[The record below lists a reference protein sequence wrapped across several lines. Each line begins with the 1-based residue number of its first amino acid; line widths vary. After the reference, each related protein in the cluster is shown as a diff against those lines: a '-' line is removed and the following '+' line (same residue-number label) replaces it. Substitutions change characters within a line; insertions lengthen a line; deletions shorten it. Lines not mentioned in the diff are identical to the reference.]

1 LESWDVSDSAVFLGR
16 SEILEGYPK
25 GAGRRRKSAIL
36 LTSVWGATIGLHL
49 WAGGVWLILGMTLLM
64 AVHALRLLTH
74 QPLKRSVPLGQTL
87 ISDLESQLEWATVPF
102 VSLVV
107 AAKNEE
113 AVIESLVKNLCAID
127 YPADRLEVWIVDD
140 YSSDRTPQ
148 VLANLEQHFPQL
160 HWMRRG
166 PNAGGGKSGALNQ
179 LLPSLK
185 GEIIGVFDADARMP
199 KSLVRDILPYFAV
212 PKVGALQVR
221 KAIANANLN
230 FWTRGQ
236 SAEMA
241 FDAFW
246 QDKRVAVGGIGELR
260 GNGQF
265 VRTTALKSCGG
276 WNEGTITDDL
286 DLTFRLHLG
295 GWDIRIAETAYV
307 EEEGVTRAIA
317 LWHQRNRWA
326 EGGYQRFLDYWP
338 LLLRN
343 RLGFQKS
350 FDLSLFSIIQYL
362 LPTAAVPDLLVS
374 LLLNQ
379 KPVFLPVSSF
389 SIALSFIGM
398 IWGQAR
404 ICRQQGQSYSW
415 FSLFGQTVLG
425 TLYMCHWLV
434 VIACVMARMSV
445 RPKRFNWVKTVHVG
459 PASH

>member
-1 LESWDVSDSAVFLGR
+1 MSDSAVFLDR
-16 SEILEGYPK
+16 SDILEGYPK

-49 WAGGVWLILGMTLLM
+49 WAGGVWLILGVTLLM
-64 AVHALRLLTH
+64 AFHAIRLLTH
-74 QPLKRSVPLGQTL
+74 YPWKQLSPLDTVLEPGVATKALIPDIPL
-87 ISDLESQLEWATVPF
+87 I
-102 VSLVV
+102 SLVV

-113 AVIESLVKNLCAID
+113 AVIESLVQNLCAID
-127 YPADRLEVWIVDD
+127 YPTDRFEVWIVDD
-140 YSSDRTPQ
+140 HSTDRTPQ
-148 VLANLEQHFPQL
+148 LLATLEKHFPQL

-166 PNAGGGKSGALNQ
+166 PSAGGGKSGALNQ
-179 LLPSLK
+179 LLPFLQ
-185 GEIIGVFDADARMP
+185 GEIIGVFDADARVP
-199 KSLVRDILPYFAV
+199 QTLLQDVLPYFAA
-212 PKVGALQVR
+212 PQVGALQVR
-221 KAIANANLN
+221 KAIANSNLN

-246 QDKRVAVGGIGELR
+246 QDKRVTVGGIGELR

-276 WNEGTITDDL
+276 WNEDTITDDL

-295 GWDIRIAETAYV
+295 GWDILTADTTYV

-343 RLGFQKS
+343 RLGHQKS
-350 FDLSLFSIIQYL
+350 FDLALFSIIQYL
-362 LPTAAVPDLLVS
+362 LPTAAIPDLLVS

-379 KPVFLPVSSF
+379 RPVLLPITNF

-404 ICRQQGQSYSW
+404 IYRQQNKSCSW
-415 FSLFGQTVLG
+415 VSLVWQATLG
-425 TLYMCHWLV
+425 TIYMCHWLV
-434 VIACVMARMSV
+434 VIASVTARMAV

-459 PASH
+459 SASH